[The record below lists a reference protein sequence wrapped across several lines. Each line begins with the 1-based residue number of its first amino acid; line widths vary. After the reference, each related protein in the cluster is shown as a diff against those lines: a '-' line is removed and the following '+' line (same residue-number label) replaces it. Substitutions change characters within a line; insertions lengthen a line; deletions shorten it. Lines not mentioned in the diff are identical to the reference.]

1 MFEREADELDQASLA
16 TIEQVEMSISGIRE
30 KLHGETVDTCVDCG
44 QPIPEERLA
53 AAMRSGIPVQRCI
66 HCAAL
71 AERKG
76 TLYRRDDD

>member
-1 MFEREADELDQASLA
+1 MLEREADELDQASLA
-16 TIEQVEMSISGIRE
+16 TLEQIEISISGIRE
-30 KLHGETVDTCVDCG
+30 KLHGDTSETCVDCG

-53 AAMRSGIPVQRCI
+53 AAQRSGIPVQRCI

-76 TLYRRDDD
+76 SLYRAQED